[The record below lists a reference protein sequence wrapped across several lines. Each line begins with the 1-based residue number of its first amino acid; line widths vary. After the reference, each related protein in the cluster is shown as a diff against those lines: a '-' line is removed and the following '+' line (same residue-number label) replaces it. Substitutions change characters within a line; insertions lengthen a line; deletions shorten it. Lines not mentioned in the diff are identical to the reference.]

1 MYAEKK
7 ITFSKKSI
15 KNFQKEIE
23 ARTIKS
29 NSSTKKAIRDVNKY
43 LYEGHIVD
51 SQRFGWG
58 AYFLT
63 TVNVTEDLLELN
75 KFAMDCIRAVDSG
88 KTKVGGLGENL
99 QMNGRVVCRG
109 TGKNVTANIK
119 KWIGKYGY
127 VKVVTYLT
135 LLEMRNALR
144 MGKSI
149 YASLLYEAMM

>member
-1 MYAEKK
+1 MP
-7 ITFSKKSI
+7 
-15 KNFQKEIE
+15 
-23 ARTIKS
+23 
-29 NSSTKKAIRDVNKY
+29 
-43 LYEGHIVD
+43 
-51 SQRFGWG
+51 
-58 AYFLT
+58 

-109 TGKNVTANIK
+109 TGKNVAANKK
-119 KWIGKYGY
+119 KWIDKYGD
-127 VKVVTYLT
+127 VKIEKYLT

-149 YASLLYEAMM
+149 YESLLNEAMM